1 MRWLALDTNYE
12 PEVHSRMK
20 TYQNFTFQDR
30 SSQAA
35 EAKQR
40 TLDRL
45 RAKKPLDP
53 AAQEARLLASQKREA
68 AQAERVAK
76 RKAAEEASERAA
88 HEAKVASEEAEAE
101 RLAAIK
107 HPPTE
112 EERKLARDARYA
124 ARKNRR

>member
-1 MRWLALDTNYE
+1 
-12 PEVHSRMK
+12 MK

-30 SSQAA
+30 STQAA

-40 TLDRL
+40 TLDQL

-53 AAQEARLLASQKREA
+53 AAQEARLVASQKREA
-68 AQAERVAK
+68 AQAERKAN
-76 RKAAEEASERAA
+76 RAAAEEAAQRTAND
-88 HEAKVASEEAEAE
+88 AKVAGEEAEAA

-107 HPPTE
+107 PVPTE
-112 EERKLARDARYA
+112 EERKLARDAKYA

>member
-1 MRWLALDTNYE
+1 
-12 PEVHSRMK
+12 MK

-40 TLDRL
+40 TLDLHRN
-45 RAKKPLDP
+45 KKQLDP
-53 AAQEARLLASQKREA
+53 AAQEARLVASQKREA
-68 AQAERVAK
+68 AQAERRAN
-76 RKAAEEASERAA
+76 RKAANEAAEQAA
-88 HEAKVASEEAEAE
+88 RDAKAASEEAEAA

-107 HPPTE
+107 PEPTE
-112 EERKLARDARYA
+112 EERKLARDAKYA

>member
-1 MRWLALDTNYE
+1 
-12 PEVHSRMK
+12 MK

-30 SSQAA
+30 TTQAA

-40 TLDRL
+40 TLDLL

-68 AQAERVAK
+68 GQAERRAN
-76 RKAAEEASERAA
+76 RKAAEEATEQLARD
-88 HEAKVASEEAEAE
+88 AKLASEQAEAE

-107 HPPTE
+107 PAPTA

>member
-1 MRWLALDTNYE
+1 
-12 PEVHSRMK
+12 MK

-30 SSQAA
+30 STQAA

-40 TLDRL
+40 TLDLL

-68 AQAERVAK
+68 AQAERK
-76 RKAAEEASERAA
+76 ESRKAAQEAAEQAA
-88 HEAKVASEEAEAE
+88 HEAQVAGEEAEAA

-107 HPPTE
+107 PIPTE
-112 EERKLARDARYA
+112 EERKLARDAKYA